1 MTFVGFSSNE
11 RRNVVFCK
19 QNKGGRKMANV
30 IAWDTERF
38 SQLQIQIERAVETV
52 QTQKERVES
61 LSQEAQDGWQSDAG
75 REYADVLDS
84 DLEKLDEV
92 SGDLEELLKILGSVI
107 NFYNEGEENVYKGIA
122 EILNVT
128 E

>member
-1 MTFVGFSSNE
+1 
-11 RRNVVFCK
+11 
-19 QNKGGRKMANV
+19 MANV
-30 IAWDTERF
+30 IAWDLERF

-107 NFYNEGEENVYKGIA
+107 NFYDEGEENVYKGIA